1 MNIETKTVIN
11 GSLVEEIFKG
21 GGLVIY
27 EDVMYRENEERFYY
41 FCKGNKVV
49 FTQHIEND
57 YGAHGMY
64 FSGTKFEN
72 ILKEKGDE

>member
-21 GGLVIY
+21 GGFVIY

-41 FCKGNKVV
+41 FCKGNQVV
-49 FTQHIEND
+49 LTQYIEAN
-57 YGAHGMY
+57 YGAHGLE
-64 FSGTKFEN
+64 FRGTKFEYP
-72 ILKEKGDE
+72 KGERR